1 MRYPDPLMLSPADLL
16 SFLNE
21 RGGREYRVQAL
32 LHTGRGRKAAVREL
46 GEYSLTARGETVQ
59 ATGPS
64 GQTRD
69 LTHADFLS
77 VFGSYTF
84 GPAQPTG
91 RLTDLGPLF
100 S

>member
-1 MRYPDPLMLSPADLL
+1 MQSPADLL
-16 SFLNE
+16 TFLNE
-21 RGGREYRVQAL
+21 RGGREYRVTAL
-32 LHTGRGRKAAVREL
+32 LTAGRGRKASVREL
-46 GEYSLTARGETVQ
+46 GEYHLTARGETVQ

-69 LTHADFLS
+69 LTHEDFLG
-77 VFGSYTF
+77 VFSSYQF

-100 S
+100 T